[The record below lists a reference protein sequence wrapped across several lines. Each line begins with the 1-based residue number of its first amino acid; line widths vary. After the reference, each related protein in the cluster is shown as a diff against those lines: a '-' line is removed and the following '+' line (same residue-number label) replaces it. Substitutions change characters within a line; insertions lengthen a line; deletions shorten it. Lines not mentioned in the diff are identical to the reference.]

1 MTEDSKNWW
10 SELVSWVHVSLMALI
25 IYFLWV
31 TGGEGLRSVELVV
44 LLIILAILVIK
55 FMIEVVRE
63 EMKEAELLAEGKEK
77 TIDVEWIT
85 DKQVFTYF
93 LIIPIVLFTIV
104 YVYDYVEYNVA
115 HGLQV
120 LGICASLLTIGI
132 VLFALDSNKS
142 MIEAAAHAWLM
153 LTALGA
159 IVAIILYLVIF

>member
-1 MTEDSKNWW
+1 VAEDSKNWW
-10 SELVSWVHVSLMALI
+10 SKMVETVQAGLMVLI

-55 FMIEVVRE
+55 FMIVTLRE
-63 EMKEAELLAEGKEK
+63 EMKEAELLAKGKEK

-104 YVYDYVEYNVA
+104 YVYDYVDYNTALGVRT
-115 HGLQV
+115 

-132 VLFALDSNKS
+132 VLFALYNNET

-153 LTALGA
+153 LTVVGA
-159 IVAIILYLVIF
+159 ILAIIVYLVIF